1 MKEDFVENFYIRNI
15 RPLDQSLID
24 ECLDIIGNV
33 ERRKAEVVNW
43 EERRL
48 LNEVTKRSGHILHKG
63 EPATKEAQTQILNET
78 AGATSNKEKELMGG
92 LGDILKNLEQLDEKK

>member
-15 RPLDQSLID
+15 RPLDSTLIE
-24 ECLDIIGNV
+24 ECLDILGNV

-48 LNEVTKRSGHILHKG
+48 LDEVTKRSGYILHRD
-63 EPATKEAQTQILNET
+63 EPATNAPTKILNET
-78 AGATSNKEKELMGG
+78 AGATSNKEKELMGE
-92 LGDILKNLEQLDEKK
+92 LGDILRDLEQLDEKK